1 MTTTGPSQGENPLQ
15 PPSGRR
21 RLPRTPRISR
31 RATLAQTRALAEHSR
46 ELVAQLRAEI
56 GVPARPNGRA
66 ALVMLMGFPGVG
78 KTHCARMLAARIGAA
93 HVATDHLRSRL
104 FIAASYADEENRAV
118 FAVAEALVEDLLA
131 EGHVVVLDATNLLAR
146 YRAPMESVASRLD
159 VSVLHVLVVA
169 DEADARARLAA
180 RATGRSDGDHS
191 DADAGVYDRMRLRG
205 FEAPDQFVELR
216 NGPDLTSAIER
227 IAATFA

>member
-1 MTTTGPSQGENPLQ
+1 MTRQT
-15 PPSGRR
+15 
-21 RLPRTPRISR
+21 RLGARARGGA

-46 ELVAQLRAEI
+46 ELVTQLRAEI

-66 ALVMLMGFPGVG
+66 ALVMLMGFPGAG
-78 KTHCARMLAARIGAA
+78 KTHCARLLSARIGAA

-118 FAVAEALVEDLLA
+118 FAVAEALVEELLA
-131 EGHVVVLDATNLLAR
+131 EGHVVVLDATNLVAQH
-146 YRAPMESVASRLD
+146 RAPMESVASRLG

-169 DEADARARLAA
+169 DDTDARARLAA
-180 RATGRSDGDHS
+180 RVAHRSDGDHS
-191 DADAGVYDRMRLRG
+191 DADVGVYDRMRRRG
-205 FEAPDQFVELR
+205 FEAPAQFVELR

-227 IAATFA
+227 IAATFT